1 MDLADVCKI
10 EVVSCQVQTEAA
22 RRGIVGGAAGDDG
35 IVVIEM
41 DIVEGQLTVIE
52 MEVGIELL
60 DGLTVGGGVVE
71 LDLTFAVSIRPG
83 TGGFEGQIGCTGD
96 GIVVSGERLPGSEV
110 AVVELGADRELTV
123 GGEMTVFKRGR
134 SIEIGG
140 RVVATQSGIA
150 QSDGLEGNLEGGR
163 ERIPM
168 GVERVRID
176 GGGDIDIEVVDRQ
189 NAGKLRR

>member
-10 EVVSCQVQTEAA
+10 EVVSCQVQTKAA
-22 RRGIVGGAAGDDG
+22 RRRIVGGAAGDDG
-35 IVVIEM
+35 MVVIEM
-41 DIVEGQLTVIE
+41 DIIECQLTVIE

-60 DGLTVGGGVVE
+60 NGLTVRGGVVE
-71 LDLTFAVSIRPG
+71 LDLAIAVSIGPS
-83 TGGFEGQIGCTGD
+83 TGGFEGQIGCTSD
-96 GIVVSGERLPGSEV
+96 GIVVSGERLHGSEV
-110 AVVELGADRELTV
+110 AIVELGADRELSV

-150 QSDGLEGNLEGGR
+150 QSDGLEGKLEGGG

-168 GVERVRID
+168 CVEGVRINS
-176 GGGDIDIEVVDRQ
+176 GG
-189 NAGKLRR
+189 